1 MTADDTPLTD
11 EPVVEPASGPVPAP
25 DPEAPASTSIR
36 ATGDP
41 VRAPRRRVDS
51 ATPSRRERS
60 VPHAGWM
67 VVAGKEFADHIRSAR
82 FLVLLVLLG
91 LAALIPMY
99 FAADTIRSVG
109 SQITGQSSIFLF
121 LFTIAPRV
129 GEVAGAAAGTTGT
142 QLPSTWE
149 FVAIVGPLLGLAF
162 AFDAVNGE
170 RSSGTLP
177 RLLSQ
182 PIYRDDV
189 INGKF
194 AAGLSV
200 IGVVLTSIVVVIAAF
215 GIVRLGIVPS
225 AEEILR
231 ITFWLIVTFLYV
243 SLWLAFGLLLSVLI
257 RRAATSALVGFGT
270 WLLLTFFGGL
280 ITQVV
285 NGVLAPLS
293 GTAEEQI
300 RNLSLQQ
307 TITRILPD
315 TLYKEASLA
324 ILNPQVSAVSNPAT
338 INGYQS
344 LADRIPSLQS
354 FDQSILL
361 VWPHMVTMI
370 AIAIACFAFGY
381 VRFMRQEV
389 RA

>member
-1 MTADDTPLTD
+1 MTAT
-11 EPVVEPASGPVPAP
+11 A
-25 DPEAPASTSIR
+25 
-36 ATGDP
+36 
-41 VRAPRRRVDS
+41 
-51 ATPSRRERS
+51 SRRERS

-67 VVAGKEFADHIRSAR
+67 VVAGKEFADHLRSAR
-82 FLVLLVLLG
+82 FGVLLVLLG

-99 FAADTIRSVG
+99 FAADAIRNVG

-129 GEVAGAAAGTTGT
+129 GEAAGAAAGTSGT
-142 QLPSTWE
+142 QLPSSWE
-149 FVAIVGPLLGLAF
+149 FIAIVGPLLGLAF

-170 RSSGTLP
+170 RSGGTLP

-194 AAGLSV
+194 AAGLAV
-200 IGVVLTSIVVVIAAF
+200 IGLVLTCIAGVIAAF
-215 GIVRLGIVPS
+215 GIIRLGIVPS

-243 SLWLAFGLLLSVLI
+243 SLWLAFGLLLSVVI
-257 RRAATSALVGFGT
+257 RRAATSALVAFGT

-280 ITQVV
+280 ITQVI
-285 NGVLAPLS
+285 NGVLAPIS
-293 GTAEEQI
+293 GTLEEQA

-307 TITRILPD
+307 TITRLLPD
-315 TLYKEASLA
+315 TLYREASLA

-338 INGYQS
+338 LGGYEQ
-344 LADRIPSLQS
+344 AAQRIPSLQS

-361 VWPHMVTMI
+361 VWPHMVTML
-370 AIAIACFAFGY
+370 AIALAFFAIGY

>member
-1 MTADDTPLTD
+1 MTADSAPLPSSPTPAT
-11 EPVVEPASGPVPAP
+11 EPAPA
-25 DPEAPASTSIR
+25 PEAPIR
-36 ATGDP
+36 
-41 VRAPRRRVDS
+41 PRRADS
-51 ATPSRRERS
+51 AIPSRRERS

-67 VVAGKEFADHIRSAR
+67 VVAGKEFGDHLYSAR

-99 FAADTIRSVG
+99 FAADAIRDVG
-109 SQITGQSSIFLF
+109 AQITGQSSIFLF

-129 GEVAGAAAGTTGT
+129 GETTGAAAGTTGA
-142 QLPSTWE
+142 QLPSAFE
-149 FVAIVGPLLGLAF
+149 FIAIVGPLLGLAF

-200 IGVVLTSIVVVIAAF
+200 IGLVLTCIVLAIAAF
-215 GIVRLGIVPS
+215 GIIRLGIVPS
-225 AEEILR
+225 AEELLR
-231 ITFWLIVTFLYV
+231 ITLWLFVTFLYV
-243 SLWLAFGLLLSVLI
+243 ALWLAFGLLLSVLI
-257 RRAATSALVGFGT
+257 RRAATSALVAFGT

-280 ITQVV
+280 ITQVI
-285 NGVLAPLS
+285 GTVLAPRGAASL
-293 GTAEEQI
+293 EEQA
-300 RNLSLQQ
+300 RNLSLEQ
-307 TITRILPD
+307 TITRLLPD
-315 TLYKEASLA
+315 TLFKEASLA
-324 ILNPQVSAVSNPAT
+324 ILNPQVAAVSNPAT
-338 INGYQS
+338 VGGYQS
-344 LADRIPSLQS
+344 IADRIPSLQS
-354 FDQSILL
+354 FDQSLLL
-361 VWPHMVTMI
+361 VWPHMVTML
-370 AIAIACFAFGY
+370 AIAVACFAIAY